1 MQQKKKKDAAK
12 SKVDEEVTKEKEI
25 DQASTNSDVD
35 QVKDKGTNG
44 INSVVVEV
52 VKKTQLKA
60 IDELVKAKNQRLIII
75 TMRLEKKKTQQNQK

>member
-1 MQQKKKKDAAK
+1 MKKSLKKRD
-12 SKVDEEVTKEKEI
+12 

-52 VKKTQLKA
+52 VKKTQLKS
-60 IDELVKAKNQRLIII
+60 D
-75 TMRLEKKKTQQNQK
+75 

>member
-1 MQQKKKKDAAK
+1 MQQKEEKDAAK

-52 VKKTQLKA
+52 VKKTQLKS
-60 IDELVKAKNQRLIII
+60 D
-75 TMRLEKKKTQQNQK
+75 

>member
-1 MQQKKKKDAAK
+1 MKKSLKK
-12 SKVDEEVTKEKEI
+12 KEI

-52 VKKTQLKA
+52 VKRRILKS
-60 IDELVKAKNQRLIII
+60 D
-75 TMRLEKKKTQQNQK
+75 

>member
-1 MQQKKKKDAAK
+1 MQQKKKRCRK

-52 VKKTQLKA
+52 VKKTTK
-60 IDELVKAKNQRLIII
+60 KRL
-75 TMRLEKKKTQQNQK
+75 MN

>member
-1 MQQKKKKDAAK
+1 MQQKKKKMQRK

-52 VKKTQLKA
+52 VKKTPK
-60 IDELVKAKNQRLIII
+60 KRL
-75 TMRLEKKKTQQNQK
+75 MN

>member
-1 MQQKKKKDAAK
+1 MKKSLKKKR
-12 SKVDEEVTKEKEI
+12 

-52 VKKTQLKA
+52 VKNA
-60 IDELVKAKNQRLIII
+60 AKKRL
-75 TMRLEKKKTQQNQK
+75 MN

>member
-1 MQQKKKKDAAK
+1 MKKSLKKKD
-12 SKVDEEVTKEKEI
+12 

-52 VKKTQLKA
+52 VKKTQLKS
-60 IDELVKAKNQRLIII
+60 D
-75 TMRLEKKKTQQNQK
+75 

>member
-1 MQQKKKKDAAK
+1 MKKSLKK
-12 SKVDEEVTKEKEI
+12 KEI

-52 VKKTQLKA
+52 VKKDAAKKA

>member
-1 MQQKKKKDAAK
+1 MKKSLKK
-12 SKVDEEVTKEKEI
+12 KEI

-52 VKKTQLKA
+52 VKKR
-60 IDELVKAKNQRLIII
+60 AKKRL
-75 TMRLEKKKTQQNQK
+75 MN

>member
-1 MQQKKKKDAAK
+1 MQQNQ
-12 SKVDEEVTKEKEI
+12 KVDEEVTKEKEI

-52 VKKTQLKA
+52 VKKTQLKS
-60 IDELVKAKNQRLIII
+60 D
-75 TMRLEKKKTQQNQK
+75 

>member
-1 MQQKKKKDAAK
+1 MKKSLKK
-12 SKVDEEVTKEKEI
+12 KEI

-75 TMRLEKKKTQQNQK
+75 TMRLEKKRLSKIKSR

>member
-1 MQQKKKKDAAK
+1 MKKSLKK
-12 SKVDEEVTKEKEI
+12 KEI
-25 DQASTNSDVD
+25 DQATNSDVD

>member
-1 MQQKKKKDAAK
+1 MQQKKKKMQRK

-52 VKKTQLKA
+52 VKKTRLKS
-60 IDELVKAKNQRLIII
+60 D
-75 TMRLEKKKTQQNQK
+75 

>member
-52 VKKTQLKA
+52 VKKTQLKS
-60 IDELVKAKNQRLIII
+60 D
-75 TMRLEKKKTQQNQK
+75 